1 MSEAALGEARVLLKL
16 EPTVPRRTV
25 VKRLREERNAL
36 HPDKSGGKFTSVA
49 REKRYHACDA
59 LLTQMQPKQQT
70 KAVAVSR
77 ESNALVR
84 ANTEM
89 VRSMVEESR
98 LSRERQVQVDVRRD
112 LEAARVHLE
121 ASSSQ
126 PYHRAKF
133 GLLGAGVLSGAIVA
147 LKEPMAALAEFAG
160 VYAAGLNLGLAAISV
175 ATIFA
180 GYVSH
185 LAEQSEKERSRQLLT
200 GSGIRGLLAY
210 MNKGH
215 ALYRDELALE
225 DFTRAISEFIGTAD
239 ESSSEEAAKAIV
251 GQLVQ
256 QGLLTAGDRK
266 SVSPTYM
273 TSDELRDEAFRGDH
287 ALSTMR
293 PRHEI
298 FSRLIRM
305 MVKFPLG

>member
-1 MSEAALGEARVLLKL
+1 MSEAALGEARALLKL
-16 EPTVPRRTV
+16 DLKVPRRSV

-36 HPDKSGGKFTSVA
+36 HPDKSGGRFPSAA

-59 LLTQMQPKQQT
+59 LLSQLQLTTQT
-70 KAVAVSR
+70 RAVAVSKD
-77 ESNALVR
+77 SNALVK

-98 LSRERQVQVDVRRD
+98 LSRERQIQIDVKTD
-112 LEAARVHLE
+112 MEAARVQLA

-133 GLLGAGVLSGAIVA
+133 GLLGAGVLSGAVVA

-160 VYAAGLNLGLAAISV
+160 VYAASLNLGLAGISV
-175 ATIFA
+175 LTIFA

-185 LAEQSEKERSRQLLT
+185 LAEQAEKERSRQMLT
-200 GSGIRGLLAY
+200 GSGIRGLLSF
-210 MNKGH
+210 MNRDH
-215 ALYRDELALE
+215 SLYGEEVKLE
-225 DFTRAISEFIGTAD
+225 DFTRAVSGFIGTAD

-256 QGLLTAGDRK
+256 QGLLTVSDRK
-266 SVSPTYM
+266 SVSPTYL
-273 TSDELRDEAFRGDH
+273 TSDELRDEAYRGEH
-287 ALSTMR
+287 SLSVMR
-293 PRHEI
+293 PRHREL
-298 FSRLIRM
+298 FGLMRM
-305 MVKFPLG
+305 MVRRRSR